1 LLGGS
6 IAELALEA
14 WVDCDP
20 QGYVVDE
27 RRLPSLLPT
36 IASKVPGLDSGKP
49 RGGPCELFFPAK
61 PGEVP
66 LFCRL
71 LRAQEGK
78 VHFLYFWKAFGEASR
93 LAGTPTDEGLTSEL
107 ETLRDG
113 VLRRL
118 EEPVRE
124 PAAVPVVTAVLA
136 AVFEAAGNAV
146 TGPQP
151 KMVSQLKKLPIHRRT
166 IPTDALTAEV
176 HRAASMS
183 ERPHFWQ
190 GVVISLSGQDEG
202 QELGMEALTSVL
214 LSWLHDAA
222 MWQVRADPVP
232 SPRGSISTCVVQDAD
247 RSLQVL
253 LHIYDVSQEEGIQ
266 RVNKILAHTYAPL
279 KLGGVFHA
287 GVEIDGHEWS
297 FGYCPSETRS
307 GVGCVKPKQH
317 PQHHYRQTVTMRRS
331 KAKPDE
337 ISKILSDLIEEY
349 PGDDYDLLR
358 RNCCHFADDFC
369 RRLGVGGIPGWV
381 HRLAR
386 MGASLDNML
395 QSAPQLRDRVYG

>member
-1 LLGGS
+1 MTGLLGGS
-6 IAELALEA
+6 VAELALET

-20 QGYVVDE
+20 QGYIIDE
-27 RRLPSLLPT
+27 RRIPSLLPT
-36 IASKVPGLDSGKP
+36 IASKVPGLDTGKP
-49 RGGPCELFFPAK
+49 QGGSCELFSPAK

-71 LRAQEGK
+71 LRAQDGK

-93 LAGTPTDEGLTSEL
+93 LAGAPTDEGLTSEL

-113 VLRRL
+113 ILRRL
-118 EEPVRE
+118 EETERE
-124 PAAVPVVTAVLA
+124 PVAAVRPSASRIMRMS
-136 AVFEAAGNAV
+136 
-146 TGPQP
+146 PQP
-151 KMVSQLKKLPIHRRT
+151 KKPCQPKKLPIHRRS
-166 IPTDALTAEV
+166 IPSDSLIAEV

-190 GVVISLSGQDEG
+190 AVVISLSGQDEV
-202 QELGMEALTSVL
+202 QELGIENLTSVL

-222 MWQVRADPVP
+222 MWQDRADTV
-232 SPRGSISTCVVQDAD
+232 PRGSTLTSVVQDTAKDAD
-247 RSLQVL
+247 KGLRVL

-266 RVNKILAHTYAPL
+266 RVNRILAHTYAPL

-317 PQHHYRQTVTMRRS
+317 PQHHYRQTVTMRRT
-331 KAKPDE
+331 KTKPDE

-395 QSAPQLRDRVYG
+395 QGAPQLRDAVYG